1 MLKIGIFGANSFLI
15 ENIKRKFS
23 KKNKIYLIGRKNADI
38 LTNYRKKNIENIIIK
53 KKFDIIINATGYT
66 SVEKCEKNK
75 VTAYYINVKI
85 TEYICKA
92 IRKLKNKN
100 YLIHFST
107 DHLYNSKY
115 PSNEKNV
122 KIINNYA
129 LTKYQS
135 EEYAA
140 RVNSIIL
147 RTNFFGT
154 SSHTSKKSLSDW
166 IISSLENNKKIYLY
180 KDIYFSPLHFS
191 TITNII
197 NLIIRKRKNG
207 TFNLGSKE
215 GFSKLKFGRE
225 IAIIKNLNSN
235 LIVPISYNKKNNIKR
250 PYNMKMNSSK
260 FEKEF
265 SYTLPTLKDEIA
277 KIK

>member
-1 MLKIGIFGANSFLI
+1 MLKIGIFGANSLLI

-23 KKNKIYLIGRKNADI
+23 KKNKIYLIGRKNGDI
-38 LTNYRKKNIENIIIK
+38 LTNYRKKNIENIILK
-53 KKFDIIINATGYT
+53 RKFDIIINATGYT

-75 VTAYYINVKI
+75 VKAYYINVKI

-92 IRKLKNKN
+92 ISKLKNKN

-115 PSNEKNV
+115 SSNETNV

-135 EEYAA
+135 EKYAA
-140 RVNSIIL
+140 SVNSIIL

-154 SSHTSKKSLSDW
+154 SSHTSKRSLSDW

-191 TITNII
+191 TISNII
-197 NLIIRKRKNG
+197 NLVIRKRKNG
-207 TFNLGSKE
+207 TFNLGSKK

-235 LIVPISYNKKNNIKR
+235 LIFPISYNKKNNIKR
-250 PYNMKMNSSK
+250 PFNMRMNSSK

-265 SYTLPTLKDEIA
+265 NYTLPTLKDEIA